1 MSASVTYIGSAFGDQ
16 LQGMWRSYTMDLR
29 KIDPENVVQLG
40 AYVKVHGIATMA
52 LPSLGQ
58 RLFRWLFLLLQLFH
72 FQLNRF
78 VTLNQLAGIEIN
90 QRQ

>member
-1 MSASVTYIGSAFGDQ
+1 
-16 LQGMWRSYTMDLR
+16 MDLR
-29 KIDPENVVQLG
+29 KIDPEDVVQLG
-40 AYVKVHGIATMA
+40 AYVKVNGIATMT
-52 LPSLGQ
+52 LSSLGQ
-58 RLFRWLFLLLQLFH
+58 RLLRGLDLLLQLFH